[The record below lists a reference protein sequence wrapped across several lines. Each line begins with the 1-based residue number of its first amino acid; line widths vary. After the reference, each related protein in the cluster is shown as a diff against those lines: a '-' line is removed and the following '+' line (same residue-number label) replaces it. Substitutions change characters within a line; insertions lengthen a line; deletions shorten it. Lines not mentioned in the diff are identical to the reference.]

1 MKARLLTISLNAGH
15 VARDFI
21 RLVRE
26 NHESATDTRPLAR
39 PAKELLESFRDN
51 NRLAPA
57 DPVVPVK
64 GLVTVLTEGL
74 RGTLNR
80 SRGTRKVDPS
90 GLFRGCRVRLAGI
103 PERVFV
109 IVDFD
114 WDRGEVRIKEVG
126 GTGRY
131 VLPWDALEFVEEQQ
145 E

>member
-1 MKARLLTISLNAGH
+1 MKARLLANAITTGP
-15 VARDFI
+15 VARDYI
-21 RLVRE
+21 RSVRE